1 VCSEQRGDRHAKQNA
16 FFLVL
21 ILLCGPSKTIIIRWH
36 DSRARLAITFEI
48 FEMLL
53 RYISDFKDF
62 MSAVELHGRNTDLGA
77 RSAAW
82 GLIEK
87 F

>member
-1 VCSEQRGDRHAKQNA
+1 MLRAAQGGHAKQNA
-16 FFLVL
+16 FFLAL
-21 ILLCGPSKTIIIRWH
+21 ILLCEPSKTISIRWH

-62 MSAVELHGRNTDLGA
+62 VSAIELHGRKTALGA
-77 RSAAW
+77 RSAAL

-87 F
+87 V